1 MNILLYLC
9 YQFFNKEY
17 INIIALV
24 CISLFLTLFY
34 TNIASIVNA
43 KLIESIHKS
52 SYKNSVL
59 FFQFFIGVSL
69 IYFFI
74 MYIYKYISNHLL
86 TNLVHW
92 SKSEIFN
99 CILLANNSNM
109 RNINFVEFITPITR
123 ISNSLYLLLHDVIS
137 DIIPSFAF
145 LLMVSGYMFTLDLK
159 MGLIFL
165 FANIAIFGYFYFNYK
180 EMMKMKNEQEE
191 ISVDNEKYIIDAL
204 NNIDKII
211 YRGQVK
217 KEIDEYKKK
226 TDGCINISLKMFN
239 YMTNHTFT
247 VNMFAYGIVIYLIW
261 QNIQLYYKKQI
272 SNTSFITILSIL
284 MMYRDDITNTIQ
296 RVPSQIETFGR
307 TYYIVEEFRK
317 MLGTD
322 QIDAII
328 DNSKYKD
335 VSLDF
340 EVIKFENVSFK
351 YESRDKY
358 IFKDYNKEVYLKDKI
373 IGIIGSSGNGKS
385 SFVKLVMRLY
395 SCSEGV
401 ISIDGKDILTIEPEY
416 IRNNVTYV
424 NQSSRLFDRKIME
437 NILYGCQD
445 LEKCN
450 GHLRDILSHPQIR
463 DLYKNVDI
471 EQATAG
477 PLGENLSGGQRQII
491 NIISGLV
498 NPTPVLILDEPTNA
512 LDPSLKNELL
522 SILRN
527 FQKYKKCIF
536 IITHDRDV
544 YSLFDET
551 IEI

>member
-9 YQFFNKEY
+9 YHFFNKEY
-17 INIIALV
+17 INIIALI

-59 FFQFFIGVSL
+59 FFQFFTGVSL

-99 CILLANNSNM
+99 YILLANNSNM

-123 ISNSLYLLLHDVIS
+123 ISNSIYLLLHDVIS

-145 LLMVSGYMFTLDLK
+145 LIMVSGYMFTLDLK

-180 EMMKMKNEQEE
+180 EMMKMKNKQEE
-191 ISVDNEKYIIDAL
+191 ISVNNEKYIIDAL

-217 KEIDEYKKK
+217 NEIDEYKKK
-226 TDGCINISLKMFN
+226 TYDCISVSLKMFN
-239 YMTNHTFT
+239 YMTNHTFV

-284 MMYRDDITNTIQ
+284 MMYRDDVTNTIQ

-307 TYYIVEEFRK
+307 TYFIVEEFRK
-317 MLGTD
+317 MLGSD
-322 QIDAII
+322 QMDAII
-328 DNSKYKD
+328 DNSTYKG

-385 SFVKLVMRLY
+385 SFVKLIMRLY

-416 IRNNVTYV
+416 IRSNVTYV

-471 EQATAG
+471 ERASAG